1 MREQHNLFRRHR
13 SQGSESAGNK
23 KSQTTSSEPLAADR
37 KRSAGSDFIFDRP
50 SPPPSNQT
58 PLLLPERGS
67 NSSIRT
73 PSPSRETS
81 LGLHLIYQPSTTS
94 CLDIVFIH
102 GLGGDSRKTWSRDHN
117 PELFWPGLWLPLE
130 TELERARIF
139 TFGYNA
145 NFRPGEAKSIAS
157 ITDFAKELLFELRFG
172 KTHEGEKFGIG
183 ETPLIFVTHS
193 MGGLLAKKACV
204 LGQNDEHYKALVRSI
219 SAIIFLSTPHR
230 GSNLAEILNRIL
242 VASFQSA
249 RNFITDLNRSSMALE
264 EINEQFRHIA
274 PRLSIWSFYE
284 TLPTPIG
291 PRKMMVLDKDSAILG
306 YSKEISR
313 PLYADHHGVCKYS
326 SPEDANYVSVRNAL
340 GTLAEE
346 IARKVG
352 LSADQ
357 AIDEDQTLQGLFSS
371 FFEHDD
377 DLNKYNRLWIE
388 GTCEWIL
395 HENGMSDFIST
406 PEGCHLV
413 WFSAAPASG
422 KSVLSAYVV
431 TALQQRSLVPQYFFF
446 NFGDQHKRSVA
457 NLLRSI
463 ACQIAKENRAFR
475 RGLLDLSKQGLRVDK
490 ADTSVIW
497 HKVYENLLFKM
508 EHRRPFFWVIDAL
521 DECDSP
527 KILLDLIRTCS
538 NSSVPVR
545 IFIASRQ
552 TESIQMGVAK
562 AARSLRLT
570 KLEKHSLDHNAQ
582 DIQRLVDQE
591 VGHMRGS
598 EQIKNLVVQKILARA
613 EGNFLWTRLVLDEI
627 VYCHTA
633 SGIQETLDEFPSD
646 MQKLYERMEHAILK
660 FPRKSS
666 RLLAKALLRWTMGA
680 RRPMSLRELSQALE
694 PDFPEILDLKRTISD
709 VCGQF
714 IRVDGSDYVAMIHQT
729 AREYLAQPR
738 ESELFIDVQ
747 VNHETLC
754 IKTVSALL
762 DSRITS
768 DAIDND
774 AASQSYLLYAATSW
788 MYHLKVSKS
797 GSVELLDVLVS
808 FFDGCAF
815 PLWVHLLSRTDH
827 LDVLMKTSKSLAS
840 FVALVRKEDASKN
853 PLLRRLSD
861 LQLLDQWAV
870 DLIRIVAKFS
880 ISLLKYPRA
889 IYGLVS
895 PFSPETSALH
905 QQPYCKNDRDFCVVG
920 DLDSAWTDRLAR
932 ISLPEGFEAYKM
944 ACAGH
949 CVAVLGANGR
959 IIVWNFQTFMEVHVI
974 EHGEPITSMV
984 LNVQGDKLATYGLQ
998 TTKLWAIPSGGIL
1011 YSVGNNVEARAITLS
1026 FTNND
1031 TRILAGFNDRAVRF
1045 FDVGQAESEWRYVH
1059 PTLFKEPLTAEVA
1072 ANSPSCIAFSRDESY
1087 AGVAYR
1093 GFPLSV
1099 WSLETGECI
1108 NRCNRAQGTNFS
1120 ADKYTAG
1127 WYVARRFVWNPVT
1140 DHVIGFYEDG
1150 FVFKW
1155 HPLTGE
1161 HQEAQAYANDVT
1173 ASSDGKLF
1181 LSSTSTGIVK
1191 VWDFADFSVIYQLS
1205 SDDLLIGLAFSP
1217 DSLRFFDLRCGTV
1230 NSVNAWEPN
1239 SLLRFSDAE
1248 EAVSDLASET
1258 AVSMSVAQASEARLE
1273 QFEAIS
1279 ALAACPNGKCIC
1291 VGTDDGSVHLRS
1303 TDGPDIVEVG
1313 KFNNF
1318 MEVSHLAWSQ
1328 DSQYM
1333 VAADLSGD
1341 IMLSQ
1346 IEIIDYGHLT
1356 ETTQIMPL
1364 RNPKRDLEEQVIHEI
1379 LFSPDSS
1386 LLLIV
1391 ASQSGYIWSLKDASL
1406 HASEKLADGN
1416 LRKWVSHPSHHE
1428 LLLGIGSADVRVFG
1442 WQDLLECREP
1452 VSYLHIHSVRQDNV
1466 LTSDFNGD
1474 VDMATK
1480 LLKRTNIVAPGPSA
1494 EKMRAMVTQD
1504 LKYVLI
1510 RLSSNGSFTGFGRFF
1525 ILPLSELERIRAGV
1539 NQTDTSLVRS
1549 AIIPDN
1555 VRSRVRIALAILP
1568 GDRFVFLDWDLWV
1581 SSYRMVDFA
1590 RQSASPGISS
1600 KLPKHHGNEG
1610 DEFVQRHYFVPDDWA
1625 MGGSLDLCCMTADGT
1640 LIYPRDDKVSM
1651 IRADLNRP
1659 AFRRGSSAFRAG
1671 ILGAT

>member
-1 MREQHNLFRRHR
+1 M
-13 SQGSESAGNK
+13 K
-23 KSQTTSSEPLAADR
+23 
-37 KRSAGSDFIFDRP
+37 
-50 SPPPSNQT
+50 
-58 PLLLPERGS
+58 
-67 NSSIRT
+67 
-73 PSPSRETS
+73 
-81 LGLHLIYQPSTTS
+81 
-94 CLDIVFIH
+94 
-102 GLGGDSRKTWSRDHN
+102 
-117 PELFWPGLWLPLE
+117 
-130 TELERARIF
+130 RARIF

-145 NFRPGEAKSIAS
+145 NFRPGEGKSIAS

-172 KTHEGEKFGIG
+172 KTHEGEKFDIG

-284 TLPTPIG
+284 TLPTSIG
-291 PRKMMVLDKDSAILG
+291 PRKMMVLEKDSAILG

-346 IARKVG
+346 IARRVG
-352 LSADQ
+352 VSADQ
-357 AIDEDQTLQGLFSS
+357 AIGEFQTLQELFPS
-371 FFEHDD
+371 FVEPDD
-377 DLNKYNRLWIE
+377 DLNKYNRLWIQ

-395 HENGMSDFIST
+395 HENGMSDFIGI
-406 PEGCHLV
+406 PEGCHLI

-431 TALQQRSLVPQYFFF
+431 TALQQRCLAPQYFFF

-457 NLLRSI
+457 TLLRSI
-463 ACQIAKENRAFR
+463 ACQIAKENCAFR
-475 RGLLDLSKQGLRVDK
+475 RGLLDLSKQGLRMDK
-490 ADTSVIW
+490 ADASVIW
-497 HKVYENLLFKM
+497 HKVYENLLFKL

-527 KILLDLIRTCS
+527 KLLLDLIRTCS
-538 NSSVPVR
+538 SSSVPIR

-562 AARSLRLT
+562 AARSVRLT
-570 KLEKHSLDHNAQ
+570 KLEKDSLDHNAQ
-582 DIQRLVDQE
+582 DIQRLVEQE

-598 EQIKNLVVQKILARA
+598 EQIKSLVIQKILARA
-613 EGNFLWTRLVLDEI
+613 EGNFLWTRLVLEEI
-627 VYCHTA
+627 VHCHTA

-660 FPRKSS
+660 LPRKSN

-714 IRVDGSDYVAMIHQT
+714 VRVDALDYVAMIHQT
-729 AREYLAQPR
+729 AREYLVGPR

-747 VNHETLC
+747 GNHETLC
-754 IKTVSALL
+754 IRTVSALL

-768 DAIDND
+768 DMIDND
-774 AASQSYLLYAATSW
+774 ATSQPYLLYAATSW
-788 MYHLKVSKS
+788 MYHLKASKS
-797 GSVELLDVLVS
+797 GSVGLIDVLVR
-808 FFDGCAF
+808 FFDGGAF
-815 PLWVHLLSRTDH
+815 PLWIHLLSRTGH

-840 FVALVRKEDASKN
+840 FVALVRKEDALRN

-905 QQPYCKNDRDFCVVG
+905 QQPYCKNSRDLCVVG

-932 ISLPEGFEAYKM
+932 ISLPEGFEAYKL
-944 ACAGH
+944 ACAGQ
-949 CVAVLGANGR
+949 CVAILGSNGR
-959 IIVWNFQTFMEVHVI
+959 IVVWNFQTFMEIHVI
-974 EHGEPITSMV
+974 EHGEPVTSIA

-1011 YSVGNNVEARAITLS
+1011 YSVRNNLEARAITLS

-1031 TRILAGFNDRAVRF
+1031 TRVLAGFDDRAVRF
-1045 FDVGQAESEWRYVH
+1045 FDVGQTENEWWYVN
-1059 PTLFKEPLTAEVA
+1059 PTLFKEPLTAEAA
-1072 ANSPSCIAFSRDESY
+1072 ANSPTCIAFSRDGSY

-1093 GFPLSV
+1093 GFPLSI
-1099 WSLETGECI
+1099 WSLQTGECI

-1120 ADKYTAG
+1120 ADRYTAG
-1127 WYVARRFVWNPVT
+1127 WYVAWRFVWNPVT
-1140 DHVIGFYEDG
+1140 DHIIGFYTDG

-1161 HQEAQAYANDVT
+1161 HQEAQAHANDVT

-1191 VWDFADFSVIYQLS
+1191 VWDFADFCVIYQLS
-1205 SDDLLIGLAFSP
+1205 SDDLLMGLAFSP
-1217 DSLRFFDLRCGTV
+1217 DCLQFFDLRCGTV

-1239 SLLRFSDAE
+1239 SLLRFSDAA
-1248 EAVSDLASET
+1248 EAISDLASET
-1258 AVSMSVAQASEARLE
+1258 AVSMSVAQVSEARLE
-1273 QFEAIS
+1273 ELEAIS
-1279 ALAACPNGKCIC
+1279 VLAACPNGKCIC
-1291 VGTDDGSVHLRS
+1291 VGTDDGSVQLRS
-1303 TDGPDIVEVG
+1303 TDGPDTVEVG

-1328 DSQYM
+1328 DSLYM

-1356 ETTQIMPL
+1356 ESTQIIPL
-1364 RNPKRDLEEQVIHEI
+1364 KTPKRDLEEQVIHEI

-1391 ASQSGYIWSLKDASL
+1391 ASKSGYIWSLKDASL
-1406 HASEKLADGN
+1406 CASEKLADGN
-1416 LRKWVSHPSHHE
+1416 LRKWVSHPTHHE
-1428 LLLGIGSADVRVFG
+1428 LLLGIGSSDIRVFG

-1452 VSYLHIHSVRQDNV
+1452 ISYLHIHSVRPDNV
-1466 LTSDFNGD
+1466 LISDFNGD
-1474 VDMATK
+1474 VDVATN
-1480 LLKRTNIVAPGPSA
+1480 LLKRTNLVAPAPTS
-1494 EKMRAMVTQD
+1494 EKVRAMVTQD

-1510 RLSSNGSFTGFGRFF
+1510 RLSSNDSFTGFGRFF

-1539 NQTDTSLVRS
+1539 SQTDTSLVRS
-1549 AIIPDN
+1549 ATIPDD
-1555 VRSRVRIALAILP
+1555 VKSRVRIALAILP
-1568 GDRFVFLDWDLWV
+1568 GDRFVFLDWDLWIN
-1581 SSYRMVDFA
+1581 SYQMVDVA
-1590 RQSASPGISS
+1590 HQSASAGISS
-1600 KLPKHHGNEG
+1600 ELSQHHGNEG
-1610 DEFVQRHYFVPDDWA
+1610 GELVQRHYFVPEDWA
-1625 MGGSLDLCCMTADGT
+1625 MGSSLDLCCMTADGT

-1651 IRADLNRP
+1651 IKADLNRP
-1659 AFRRGSSAFRAG
+1659 AFRRGSSAF
-1671 ILGAT
+1671 

>member
-1 MREQHNLFRRHR
+1 
-13 SQGSESAGNK
+13 
-23 KSQTTSSEPLAADR
+23 
-37 KRSAGSDFIFDRP
+37 
-50 SPPPSNQT
+50 
-58 PLLLPERGS
+58 
-67 NSSIRT
+67 
-73 PSPSRETS
+73 
-81 LGLHLIYQPSTTS
+81 
-94 CLDIVFIH
+94 
-102 GLGGDSRKTWSRDHN
+102 
-117 PELFWPGLWLPLE
+117 
-130 TELERARIF
+130 
-139 TFGYNA
+139 
-145 NFRPGEAKSIAS
+145 
-157 ITDFAKELLFELRFG
+157 
-172 KTHEGEKFGIG
+172 
-183 ETPLIFVTHS
+183 
-193 MGGLLAKKACV
+193 
-204 LGQNDEHYKALVRSI
+204 
-219 SAIIFLSTPHR
+219 
-230 GSNLAEILNRIL
+230 
-242 VASFQSA
+242 
-249 RNFITDLNRSSMALE
+249 
-264 EINEQFRHIA
+264 
-274 PRLSIWSFYE
+274 
-284 TLPTPIG
+284 
-291 PRKMMVLDKDSAILG
+291 MVLEKDSAILG

-326 SPEDANYVSVRNAL
+326 SPEDANYISVRNAL

-352 LSADQ
+352 VSTDQ
-357 AIDEDQTLQGLFSS
+357 VMDETLQGLFPS
-371 FFEHDD
+371 FFEQDE
-377 DLNKYNRLWIE
+377 DLSKYSKLWIE

-395 HENGMSDFIST
+395 HENGLSDWMST
-406 PEGCHLV
+406 PVGCHLI

-422 KSVLSAYVV
+422 KSVLTAYVV
-431 TALQQRSLVPQYFFF
+431 TALQQRSLTPQYFFF

-457 NLLRSI
+457 SLLRSI
-463 ACQIAKENRAFR
+463 ACQTAKENRAFR

-490 ADTSVIW
+490 ADASVIW

-508 EHRRPFFWVIDAL
+508 EHRRPIFWIIDAL

-538 NSSVPVR
+538 SSSLPLR

-570 KLEKHSLDHNAQ
+570 KLEKHSMDYNAQ
-582 DIQRLVDQE
+582 DIQRLVEQE

-598 EQIKNLVVQKILARA
+598 EQIKALVIQKILARA
-613 EGNFLWTRLVLDEI
+613 EGNFLWTRLVLEEI

-660 FPRKSS
+660 LPRTSS

-714 IRVDGSDYVAMIHQT
+714 VRVDDSDYVAMIHLT
-729 AREYLAQPR
+729 AREYLVQPR
-738 ESELFIDVQ
+738 QTELFIDVQ
-747 VNHETLC
+747 ANHETLC

-768 DAIDND
+768 DTIDND

-788 MYHLKVSKS
+788 MYHLKASRS
-797 GSVELLDVLVS
+797 GSGRLLNVLVR
-808 FFDGCAF
+808 FFEGGAF
-815 PLWVHLLSRTDH
+815 PLWVHLLSRTGH
-827 LDVLMKTSKSLAS
+827 LDILMKTSKSLAS
-840 FVALVRKEDASKN
+840 FVALVRKEDALKN

-905 QQPYCKNDRDFCVVG
+905 QQPYCKNARDLCVVG

-932 ISLPEGFEAYKM
+932 ISLPEGFEAYKL
-944 ACAGH
+944 ACAGQN
-949 CVAVLGANGR
+949 VAVLGANGR
-959 IIVWNFQTFMEVHVI
+959 IVVWDFQTFTEVHVI
-974 EHGEPITSMV
+974 EHGEPVTSIV
-984 LNVQGDKLATYGLQ
+984 LNAQGDKLATYGLQ
-998 TTKLWAIPSGGIL
+998 TTKIWALPSGGIL
-1011 YSVGNNVEARAITLS
+1011 YSVSNNVEARAITLC
-1026 FTNND
+1026 FTNDD
-1031 TRILAGFNDRAVRF
+1031 TRILAGFDDRAVRF
-1045 FDVGQAESEWRYVH
+1045 FDVGETENEWRYMH
-1059 PTLFKEPLTAEVA
+1059 PTLFKEQLTAEAA
-1072 ANSPSCIAFSRDESY
+1072 ANSPTCVAFSRDGLY

-1093 GFPLSV
+1093 GFPLSI

-1108 NRCNRAQGTNFS
+1108 SRCNRSQGTNFS
-1120 ADKYTAG
+1120 AAQYSAG
-1127 WYVARRFVWNPVT
+1127 WYVAWRFVWNPVT
-1140 DHVIGFYEDG
+1140 DHVIGFYTDG

-1161 HQEAQAYANDVT
+1161 HQEAQAHANDVT

-1205 SDDLLIGLAFSP
+1205 SDDLLMGLAFGP
-1217 DSLRFFDLRCGTV
+1217 DCLRFFDLRCGTI

-1239 SLLRFSDAE
+1239 SLLRFSEAEDAI
-1248 EAVSDLASET
+1248 SDLASET
-1258 AVSMSVAQASEARLE
+1258 AISMSVAQASEARLE

-1279 ALAACPNGKCIC
+1279 ALAACPNGKCFC
-1291 VGTDDGSVHLRS
+1291 VGTDDGSVQLRS
-1303 TDGPDIVEVG
+1303 INGSDTVEVG

-1328 DSQYM
+1328 DSQYL

-1341 IMLSQ
+1341 IMLRK
-1346 IEIIDYGHLT
+1346 IETTDDGHLT

-1364 RNPKRDLEEQVIHEI
+1364 KNPKIDLEEQAIYEI
-1379 LFSPDSS
+1379 QFSPGSS

-1391 ASQSGYIWSLKDASL
+1391 ASQSGHIWSLEDASIR
-1406 HASEKLADGN
+1406 ASEKLAEGN
-1416 LRKWVSHPSHHE
+1416 FRKWVNHPTHHE

-1442 WQDLLECREP
+1442 WRDLLECREP
-1452 VSYLHIHSVRQDNV
+1452 VSYLHMDSVRQDNI
-1466 LTSDFNGD
+1466 LIPAFNGD

-1480 LLKRTNIVAPGPSA
+1480 LLDHTNIVAPGATS
-1494 EKMRAMVTQD
+1494 EKVRAMVTQD
-1504 LKYVLI
+1504 LKHVLI
-1510 RLSSNGSFTGFGRFF
+1510 QLSSNNSFTAFGRFF
-1525 ILPLSELERIRAGV
+1525 ILPLSELEPIRAGV
-1539 NQTDTSLVRS
+1539 NQADTSLVRS
-1549 AIIPDN
+1549 AIIPED

-1568 GDRFVFLDWDLWV
+1568 GNRFVFLDWDLWV
-1581 SSYRMVDFA
+1581 SSYQMVEVA
-1590 RQSASPGISS
+1590 HQLASSGIPS
-1600 KLPKHHGNEG
+1600 KPPKQQGNDG
-1610 DEFVQRHYFVPDDWA
+1610 DELVQRHYFVPDDWA

-1651 IRADLNRP
+1651 IKVNLSRP
-1659 AFRRGSSAFRAG
+1659 AFRRGSSAF
-1671 ILGAT
+1671 

>member
-1 MREQHNLFRRHR
+1 M
-13 SQGSESAGNK
+13 
-23 KSQTTSSEPLAADR
+23 
-37 KRSAGSDFIFDRP
+37 
-50 SPPPSNQT
+50 
-58 PLLLPERGS
+58 
-67 NSSIRT
+67 
-73 PSPSRETS
+73 
-81 LGLHLIYQPSTTS
+81 
-94 CLDIVFIH
+94 DIVFIH
-102 GLGGDSRKTWSRDHN
+102 GLGGDSRKTWSKDHN

-130 TELERARIF
+130 TELKRARIF

-145 NFRPGEAKSIAS
+145 NFRPGKAKSMAS
-157 ITDFAKELLFELRFG
+157 ITDFAKELLFELRFA
-172 KTHEGEKFGIG
+172 KTHEREMFGIG

-193 MGGLLAKKACV
+193 MGGLLAKKACL

-219 SAIIFLSTPHR
+219 YAILFLSTPHR

-249 RNFITDLNRSSMALE
+249 RNFVTDLSRGSMALE

-284 TLPTPIG
+284 TLPTQIG
-291 PRKMMVLDKDSAILG
+291 PRKMMVLEKDSAILG
-306 YSKEISR
+306 YSDEISR

-340 GTLAEE
+340 GSLVEE
-346 IARKVG
+346 IVRKVSV
-352 LSADQ
+352 SADQ
-357 AIDEDQTLQGLFSS
+357 AIDEFQTLQELFS

-395 HENGMSDFIST
+395 HENGMSDWIKK
-406 PEGCHLV
+406 PEGCHLI

-431 TALQQRSLVPQYFFF
+431 TALQQRSLAPQYFFF
-446 NFGDQHKRSVA
+446 NFGDQHKCSVA

-490 ADTSVIW
+490 ADASVIW

-521 DECDSP
+521 DECNSP
-527 KILLDLIRTCS
+527 KLLLDLIRTCS
-538 NSSVPVR
+538 SSIVPLR

-552 TESIQMGVAK
+552 TESIQMGAAK

-570 KLEKHSLDHNAQ
+570 KLEKQSLDHNAQ
-582 DIQRLVDQE
+582 DIQRLVEQE
-591 VGHMRGS
+591 VGYMRGS
-598 EQIKNLVVQKILARA
+598 EQIKNLVIQKILARA
-613 EGNFLWTRLVLDEI
+613 EGNFLWTRLVLEEI

-646 MQKLYERMEHAILK
+646 MQKLYDRMEHAILK
-660 FPRKSS
+660 LPRKSC

-694 PDFPEILDLKRTISD
+694 PEFSEILDLRRTIYD

-714 IRVDGSDYVAMIHQT
+714 IRVDASDYVAMIHQT
-729 AREYLAQPR
+729 AREYLVQPR
-738 ESELFIDVQ
+738 ETELFIDVQ
-747 VNHETLC
+747 ANHEALC

-762 DSRITS
+762 GSRITS
-768 DAIDND
+768 DMIDND

-788 MYHLKVSKS
+788 MYHLKASKS
-797 GSVELLDVLVS
+797 GSGKLLDVMVR
-808 FFDGCAF
+808 FFDGGAF
-815 PLWVHLLSRTDH
+815 PLWVHLLSRTAH

-853 PLLRRLSD
+853 LLLRRLSD

-880 ISLLKYPRA
+880 ISLLRYPRA

-905 QQPYCKNDRDFCVVG
+905 QQPYCKNDRDLYVVG

-932 ISLPEGFEAYKM
+932 ISLPEGFQAYKL
-944 ACAGH
+944 ACAGQY
-949 CVAVLGANGR
+949 VAVLGANGR
-959 IIVWNFQTFMEVHVI
+959 IVVWDSQTFMEVHVV
-974 EHGEPITSMV
+974 EHGEPVTSIV
-984 LNVQGDKLATYGLQ
+984 LNAQGDKLTTYGLQ

-1011 YSVGNNVEARAITLS
+1011 YSVSNNVEARAITLS

-1031 TRILAGFNDRAVRF
+1031 TRILAGFDDRAVRF
-1045 FDVGQAESEWRYVH
+1045 FDVGQTENEWRYVH
-1059 PTLFKEPLTAEVA
+1059 PTLFKEPLTAEAA
-1072 ANSPSCIAFSRDESY
+1072 ANSPTCVAFSRDGSY

-1093 GFPLSV
+1093 GFPLSI
-1099 WSLETGECI
+1099 WSLKTGECI
-1108 NRCNRAQGTNFS
+1108 NRCHRAQGTNFS
-1120 ADKYTAG
+1120 ADQYTAG
-1127 WYVARRFVWNPVT
+1127 WYVAWRFIWNPVT
-1140 DHVIGFYEDG
+1140 DHVIGFYTDG

-1155 HPLTGE
+1155 HPLTSV

-1173 ASSDGKLF
+1173 ASSNGKLF

-1191 VWDFADFSVIYQLS
+1191 VWDFANFSVIYQLF

-1217 DSLRFFDLRCGTV
+1217 DCLRFYDLRCGMV

-1239 SLLRFSDAE
+1239 SLLRFLDTE
-1248 EAVSDLASET
+1248 EAVGDLASET
-1258 AVSMSVAQASEARLE
+1258 AISMSAGQASEARLE

-1279 ALAACPNGKCIC
+1279 ALAACPNGKCVC
-1291 VGTDDGSVHLRS
+1291 VGTDDGSIQLRS
-1303 TDGPDIVEVG
+1303 TNESDTVEVR

-1318 MEVSHLAWSQ
+1318 MGVSHLAWSQ

-1346 IEIIDYGHLT
+1346 IEITDYGHLT
-1356 ETTQIMPL
+1356 ETTQVMPL
-1364 RNPKRDLEEQVIHEI
+1364 KNPKLDLEEQVIHEI

-1391 ASQSGYIWSLKDASL
+1391 ASQSGHIWSLKDAGL
-1406 HASEKLADGN
+1406 RASKKLADGK
-1416 LRKWVSHPSHHE
+1416 LRKWVSHPTHHE
-1428 LLLGIGSADVRVFG
+1428 LLLGIGSVDVRILG
-1442 WQDLLECREP
+1442 WQDLLECGEP
-1452 VSYLHIHSVRQDNV
+1452 LSYLHMHSVRQDNE
-1466 LTSDFNGD
+1466 LISDFNGD

-1480 LLKRTNIVAPGPSA
+1480 LLKSTNIVAPGPTS
-1494 EKMRAMVTQD
+1494 ENVRAMVTQD
-1504 LKYVLI
+1504 LKHVLI
-1510 RLSSNGSFTGFGRFF
+1510 RLSSNDSFTGFGRFF
-1525 ILPLSELERIRAGV
+1525 ILPLSELKPIKAGV
-1539 NQTDTSLVRS
+1539 NQTDISLVRS
-1549 AIIPDN
+1549 ATIPDG

-1568 GDRFVFLDWDLWV
+1568 GDCFVFLDWDLWV
-1581 SSYRMVDFA
+1581 SSYKMVDFA
-1590 RQSASPGISS
+1590 HQSASPGISS
-1600 KLPKHHGNEG
+1600 KPLKHHGNEG
-1610 DEFVQRHYFVPDDWA
+1610 DEFIQRHYFIPSDWA

-1651 IRADLNRP
+1651 IKANLNRP
-1659 AFRRGSSAFRAG
+1659 AFRRGSSAF
-1671 ILGAT
+1671 

>member
-1 MREQHNLFRRHR
+1 M
-13 SQGSESAGNK
+13 
-23 KSQTTSSEPLAADR
+23 
-37 KRSAGSDFIFDRP
+37 
-50 SPPPSNQT
+50 
-58 PLLLPERGS
+58 
-67 NSSIRT
+67 
-73 PSPSRETS
+73 
-81 LGLHLIYQPSTTS
+81 
-94 CLDIVFIH
+94 DIVFIH

-157 ITDFAKELLFELRFG
+157 ITDFAKELLFELRFA
-172 KTHEGEKFGIG
+172 KTQEGEKFGIG

-249 RNFITDLNRSSMALE
+249 RNFITDLSRSSMALE

-291 PRKMMVLDKDSAILG
+291 PRKMMVLEKDSAILG

-352 LSADQ
+352 VSADQ
-357 AIDEDQTLQGLFSS
+357 AMDEFQALQGLFSS
-371 FFEHDD
+371 FFEHED

-395 HENGMSDFIST
+395 HENGMSDWIST
-406 PEGCHLV
+406 PEGCHII

-431 TALQQRSLVPQYFFF
+431 TALQQRSLAPQYFFF

-457 NLLRSI
+457 HLLRSI

-490 ADTSVIW
+490 ADASVVW
-497 HKVYENLLFKM
+497 HKVYENLLFKI

-527 KILLDLIRTCS
+527 KTLLDLIRTCS
-538 NSSVPVR
+538 NSSVPLR

-552 TESIQMGVAK
+552 TESIQMGIAK

-570 KLEKHSLDHNAQ
+570 KLEKHTLVHNAQ
-582 DIQRLVDQE
+582 DIQRLVEQE
-591 VGHMRGS
+591 VSHMRGS
-598 EQIKNLVVQKILARA
+598 AQIKNLVIQKILARA
-613 EGNFLWTRLVLDEI
+613 EGNFLWTRLILEEI
-627 VYCHTA
+627 VHCHTA
-633 SGIQETLDEFPSD
+633 LGIEETLDEFPSD
-646 MQKLYERMEHAILK
+646 MQKLYDRMERSILIL
-660 FPRKSS
+660 PRKSN

-709 VCGQF
+709 VCGQLV
-714 IRVDGSDYVAMIHQT
+714 RVDTSDYVTMVHQT
-729 AREYLAQPR
+729 AREYLVRPR

-747 VNHETLC
+747 ANHEALC
-754 IKTVSALL
+754 NKTVSALL
-762 DSRITS
+762 GSRITS
-768 DAIDND
+768 DMIDND
-774 AASQSYLLYAATSW
+774 AASHSYLLYAATSW
-788 MYHLKVSKS
+788 MYHLKASKS
-797 GSVELLDVLVS
+797 GSVRLLDVLVK
-808 FFDGCAF
+808 FFNGGAF
-815 PLWVHLLSRTDH
+815 PLWVHLLSKTGH
-827 LDVLMKTSKSLAS
+827 LDVLMNSSKSLAS
-840 FVALVRKEDASKN
+840 FVAVVRKEDASKN

-905 QQPYCKNDRDFCVVG
+905 QQPYCKNDRDLCVVG

-932 ISLPEGFEAYKM
+932 ISLPEGFEAYKL
-944 ACAGH
+944 ACAGQ
-949 CVAVLGANGR
+949 CVAVLGVNGR
-959 IIVWNFQTFMEVHVI
+959 IAVWNFQTFMEIHI
-974 EHGEPITSMV
+974 IKHGEPVTSIV
-984 LNVQGDKLATYGLQ
+984 LNAQGDKLATYGLQ
-998 TTKLWAIPSGGIL
+998 TTKLWAIPSGDIL
-1011 YSVGNNVEARAITLS
+1011 YSVNNNVEVRAITLS

-1031 TRILAGFNDRAVRF
+1031 TRILAGFDDRAVRF
-1045 FDVGQAESEWRYVH
+1045 FDVGKTEDEWRYVH
-1059 PTLFKEPLTAEVA
+1059 PTLFKEPLTAEAA
-1072 ANSPSCIAFSRDESY
+1072 ANSPTCIAFSRDGSY
-1087 AGVAYR
+1087 AGIAYR
-1093 GFPLSV
+1093 GFPLSI
-1099 WSLETGECI
+1099 WSLETGDCI
-1108 NRCNRAQGTNFS
+1108 SRCNRGQGTKFS
-1120 ADKYTAG
+1120 ADQYTAG
-1127 WYVARRFVWNPVT
+1127 WYVAWRFVWNPVT
-1140 DHVIGFYEDG
+1140 DHVIGFYTDG

-1155 HPLTGE
+1155 HPLTAE
-1161 HQEAQAYANDVT
+1161 HQEAQAYANDVA

-1217 DSLRFFDLRCGTV
+1217 DCLRFFDLRCGTV
-1230 NSVNAWEPN
+1230 NSINAWEPN

-1248 EAVSDLASET
+1248 EVVSDLASES
-1258 AVSMSVAQASEARLE
+1258 AISMSVAQASEARLE

-1279 ALAACPNGKCIC
+1279 ALAACPNGKCVCI
-1291 VGTDDGSVHLRS
+1291 GTDDGSVQLRS
-1303 TDGPDIVEVG
+1303 TDGPDTVEVG

-1328 DSQYM
+1328 DSQYV

-1346 IEIIDYGHLT
+1346 IDVIDYGHFT
-1356 ETTQIMPL
+1356 ETTQIMTL
-1364 RNPKRDLEEQVIHEI
+1364 KNPKRDLEEQVIHEI
-1379 LFSPDSS
+1379 LFSPGSS
-1386 LLLIV
+1386 MLLIV
-1391 ASQSGYIWSLKDASL
+1391 AGQSGFIWSLEDASL
-1406 HASEKLADGN
+1406 RASERLADGN
-1416 LRKWVSHPSHHE
+1416 LRKWVSHPTHHE
-1428 LLLGIGSADVRVFG
+1428 LLLGIGSVDVRVLG
-1442 WQDLLECREP
+1442 WQDLVERREP
-1452 VSYLHIHSVRQDNV
+1452 VSYLHKHSVRQDNV
-1466 LTSDFNGD
+1466 LSSELNGD

-1480 LLKRTNIVAPGPSA
+1480 LLKRTKIVAPPGPTPD
-1494 EKMRAMVTQD
+1494 KVRAMVTQD
-1504 LKYVLI
+1504 LKHVLI
-1510 RLSSNGSFTGFGRFF
+1510 RLNSNDSFTGFGRFV
-1525 ILPLSELERIRAGV
+1525 ILPLSELEPIRAGV
-1539 NQTDTSLVRS
+1539 NQTNTPLVRS
-1549 AIIPDN
+1549 ATIPDH
-1555 VRSRVRIALAILP
+1555 VRSRVRIALAVLP
-1568 GDRFVFLDWDLWV
+1568 GDRFVFLDWDLWIN
-1581 SSYRMVDFA
+1581 SYKLVDFA
-1590 RQSASPGISS
+1590 HQSAPPEISS
-1600 KLPKHHGNEG
+1600 KPPKHHGNES
-1610 DEFVQRHYFVPDDWA
+1610 DEDVQRHYFVPDDWTI
-1625 MGGSLDLCCMTADGT
+1625 GGSLDLCSMTADGT
-1640 LIYPRDDKVSM
+1640 LIYPRDDKLSM
-1651 IRADLNRP
+1651 IKAYLNRP
-1659 AFRRGSSAFRAG
+1659 AFRRGSSAF
-1671 ILGAT
+1671 

>member
-1 MREQHNLFRRHR
+1 MQ
-13 SQGSESAGNK
+13 
-23 KSQTTSSEPLAADR
+23 
-37 KRSAGSDFIFDRP
+37 
-50 SPPPSNQT
+50 
-58 PLLLPERGS
+58 
-67 NSSIRT
+67 
-73 PSPSRETS
+73 
-81 LGLHLIYQPSTTS
+81 
-94 CLDIVFIH
+94 
-102 GLGGDSRKTWSRDHN
+102 
-117 PELFWPGLWLPLE
+117 
-130 TELERARIF
+130 RARIF

-172 KTHEGEKFGIG
+172 KTPEGENFGIG

-193 MGGLLAKKACV
+193 MGGLLAKKACL

-249 RNFITDLNRSSMALE
+249 RNFITDLNRSSTALE

-284 TLPTPIG
+284 TIPALIG
-291 PRKMMVLDKDSAILG
+291 PRRIMVLEKDSAILG

-313 PLYADHHGVCKYS
+313 PLNADHHGVCKYS
-326 SPEDANYVSVRNAL
+326 SPEDANYISVRNAL

-352 LSADQ
+352 VSTDQ
-357 AIDEDQTLQGLFSS
+357 AMDETLQGLFPS
-371 FFEHDD
+371 FYEQDE

-395 HENGMSDFIST
+395 HEHGMSDWMST
-406 PEGCHLV
+406 PEGCHLI

-431 TALQQRSLVPQYFFF
+431 KTLQQRSLTPQYFFF

-463 ACQIAKENRAFR
+463 ACQIAMENRDFR

-490 ADTSVIW
+490 ADASVIW
-497 HKVYENLLFKM
+497 HKVYENLFFKI

-527 KILLDLIRTCS
+527 NILLDLIRTCS
-538 NSSVPVR
+538 SSSVPLR

-552 TESIQMGVAK
+552 TESIQMGIAK
-562 AARSLRLT
+562 AAGSLRLT
-570 KLEKHSLDHNAQ
+570 KLAEHSLDHNAQ
-582 DIQRLVDQE
+582 DIQRLVEQE

-598 EQIKNLVVQKILARA
+598 EQIKNLVIQKILARA
-613 EGNFLWTRLVLDEI
+613 EGNFLWTRLVLEEI

-646 MQKLYERMEHAILK
+646 MQKLYERMEHAILRL
-660 FPRKSS
+660 PRKSS

-714 IRVDGSDYVAMIHQT
+714 IRVDASDYVAMIHQT
-729 AREYLAQPR
+729 AREYLVQPR
-738 ESELFIDVQ
+738 ETELFIDVQ
-747 VNHETLC
+747 ANHEALC
-754 IKTVSALL
+754 IRTVSALL

-768 DAIDND
+768 DMIDND

-788 MYHLKVSKS
+788 MYHLKASKS
-797 GSVELLDVLVS
+797 GSSNLLDVLVR
-808 FFDGCAF
+808 FFEGGAF
-815 PLWVHLLSRTDH
+815 PLWVHLLSRMGH
-827 LDVLMKTSKSLAS
+827 LDVLMRTSKSLAS

-905 QQPYCKNDRDFCVVG
+905 QQPYCKNDRDLCVVG

-932 ISLPEGFEAYKM
+932 ISLPEGFEAYKL
-944 ACAGH
+944 ACAGRY
-949 CVAVLGANGR
+949 VAVLGARGR
-959 IIVWNFQTFMEVHVI
+959 IVVWDFQTFMEVHVV
-974 EHGEPITSMV
+974 EHGEPVTSIV
-984 LNVQGDKLATYGLQ
+984 LNAQGDKLATYGLQ
-998 TTKLWAIPSGGIL
+998 TTKLWAVPSGGIL
-1011 YSVGNNVEARAITLS
+1011 YSVSNNVEARAITLS

-1031 TRILAGFNDRAVRF
+1031 TRILAGFDDRAVRF
-1045 FDVGQAESEWRYVH
+1045 FDVGQTENEWRYVH
-1059 PTLFKEPLTAEVA
+1059 PTLFKEPLTAEAA
-1072 ANSPSCIAFSRDESY
+1072 ANSPTCVAFSRDGSY

-1093 GFPLSV
+1093 GFPLSI
-1099 WSLETGECI
+1099 WSLESGECI
-1108 NRCNRAQGTNFS
+1108 NRCNRSQGTKFS
-1120 ADKYTAG
+1120 ADQYTAG

-1140 DHVIGFYEDG
+1140 DHVIGFYTDG

-1155 HPLTGE
+1155 HPLTSE
-1161 HQEAQAYANDVT
+1161 HQEAQAHANDVT

-1181 LSSTSTGIVK
+1181 LSSTSTGVVK

-1205 SDDLLIGLAFSP
+1205 SDDLLMGLAFSP
-1217 DSLRFFDLRCGTV
+1217 DCLRFFDLRCGTV

-1248 EAVSDLASET
+1248 EAISDLASET
-1258 AVSMSVAQASEARLE
+1258 AISMSIAQVSEARLE

-1279 ALAACPNGKCIC
+1279 ALAACPNGKCVC
-1291 VGTDDGSVHLRS
+1291 VGIDDGSVQLRS
-1303 TDGPDIVEVG
+1303 TNGSATVEVG

-1318 MEVSHLAWSQ
+1318 MEISHLVWSQ

-1341 IMLSQ
+1341 IMLSK
-1346 IEIIDYGHLT
+1346 IEITDYGRLT
-1356 ETTQIMPL
+1356 ETTQIIPL
-1364 RNPKRDLEEQVIHEI
+1364 KNPKLDLEEQVIHEI
-1379 LFSPDSS
+1379 LFNPGSS

-1391 ASQSGYIWSLKDASL
+1391 ASQSGHIWSLKDASL
-1406 HASEKLADGN
+1406 RASEKVAEGN
-1416 LRKWVSHPSHHE
+1416 LRKWVSHPTHHE
-1428 LLLGIGSADVRVFG
+1428 LLLGVGSADVRVFG
-1442 WQDLLECREP
+1442 WKDLLECREP
-1452 VSYLHIHSVRQDNV
+1452 VSYLHIDSVRQDNV
-1466 LTSDFNGD
+1466 LIPELNGD
-1474 VDMATK
+1474 VDLATR
-1480 LLKRTNIVAPGPSA
+1480 LLERTNIIAPGPTS
-1494 EKMRAMVTQD
+1494 EKVRAMVTQD
-1504 LKYVLI
+1504 LRYVLI
-1510 RLSSNGSFTGFGRFF
+1510 QLSSNDSFTGFGRFF
-1525 ILPLSELERIRAGV
+1525 ILPLSEMEPIRASV
-1539 NQTDTSLVRS
+1539 NQTDTCLVRS
-1549 AIIPDN
+1549 ANIPED

-1568 GDRFVFLDWDLWV
+1568 GDRFVFLDRDLWV
-1581 SSYRMVDFA
+1581 SSYRMVDVA
-1590 RQSASPGISS
+1590 HQSVSSGTSS
-1600 KLPKHHGNEG
+1600 KPRRQQGNEG
-1610 DEFVQRHYFVPDDWA
+1610 DELVQRHYFVPDDWA

-1651 IRADLNRP
+1651 IKANLNKP
-1659 AFRRGSSAFRAG
+1659 AFRRGSSAF
-1671 ILGAT
+1671 

>member
-1 MREQHNLFRRHR
+1 M
-13 SQGSESAGNK
+13 
-23 KSQTTSSEPLAADR
+23 
-37 KRSAGSDFIFDRP
+37 
-50 SPPPSNQT
+50 
-58 PLLLPERGS
+58 
-67 NSSIRT
+67 
-73 PSPSRETS
+73 
-81 LGLHLIYQPSTTS
+81 TS

-172 KTHEGEKFGIG
+172 KSHEGEKFGIG

-230 GSNLAEILNRIL
+230 GSNLAELLNRIL

-291 PRKMMVLDKDSAILG
+291 PRKMMVLEKDSAILG

-340 GTLAEE
+340 GALAEE

-352 LSADQ
+352 VSADQ
-357 AIDEDQTLQGLFSS
+357 AMDEYRTLQGLFSS
-371 FFEHDD
+371 LFEPDD
-377 DLNKYNRLWIE
+377 DLNKYNRLWIQ

-395 HENGMSDFIST
+395 HENGMSDFISK
-406 PEGCHLV
+406 PEGCHLI

-431 TALQQRSLVPQYFFF
+431 TALQHRSLAPQYFFF
-446 NFGDQHKRSVA
+446 NLGDQHKRSVA
-457 NLLRSI
+457 NFLRSI
-463 ACQIAKENRAFR
+463 ACQIAKENCAFR
-475 RGLLDLSKQGLRVDK
+475 RGLLDLTKQGLRVDK
-490 ADTSVIW
+490 ADASVIW

-508 EHRRPFFWVIDAL
+508 EHRRPFFWVIDGL

-527 KILLDLIRTCS
+527 KLLLDLIRTCS
-538 NSSVPVR
+538 SSSVPIR

-552 TESIQMGVAK
+552 TESIQMGIAR
-562 AARSLRLT
+562 AARSLPLT

-582 DIQRLVDQE
+582 DIQRLVEQE
-591 VGHMRGS
+591 VGHMRGG
-598 EQIKNLVVQKILARA
+598 EQIKDLVVQQILARA
-613 EGNFLWTRLVLDEI
+613 EGNFLWTRLVLEEI

-633 SGIQETLDEFPSD
+633 SGIQEALDEFPSD
-646 MQKLYERMEHAILK
+646 MQRLYERMEHAILK
-660 FPRKSS
+660 HPRRSS
-666 RLLAKALLRWTMGA
+666 RLLAKTLLRWTIGA

-694 PDFPEILDLKRTISD
+694 PDFPELLDLKRTISD

-714 IRVDGSDYVAMIHQT
+714 VRVDALDYVAMIHQT
-729 AREYLAQPR
+729 AREYLVRPR

-747 VNHETLC
+747 ANHETLC
-754 IKTVSALL
+754 IKTVLALL

-768 DAIDND
+768 DMIDND
-774 AASQSYLLYAATSW
+774 AASQPYLLYAATSW
-788 MYHLKVSKS
+788 MYHLKASKS
-797 GSVELLDVLVS
+797 GSVELLDVLVR
-808 FFDGCAF
+808 FFDGGAF
-815 PLWVHLLSRTDH
+815 PLWVHLLSQTNH
-827 LDVLMKTSKSLAS
+827 LDVLMKASKSLAS

-895 PFSPETSALH
+895 PFSPENSALH
-905 QQPYCKNDRDFCVVG
+905 QQPYCKNARDLWVAG

-932 ISLPEGFEAYKM
+932 ISLPEGFEAYKL
-944 ACAGH
+944 ACAGQF
-949 CVAVLGANGR
+949 VVVLGANGR
-959 IIVWNFQTFMEVHVI
+959 IAVWNFQTFMEIDVI
-974 EHGEPITSMV
+974 EHGEPVTSIV

-1011 YSVGNNVEARAITLS
+1011 YSISNNVEARAITLS

-1031 TRILAGFNDRAVRF
+1031 TRILAGFDDRAVRF
-1045 FDVGQAESEWRYVH
+1045 FDIGQTENEWWYAH
-1059 PTLFKEPLTAEVA
+1059 PTLFKEPLTAEAA
-1072 ANSPSCIAFSRDESY
+1072 ANSPTCIAFSRDGSY
-1087 AGVAYR
+1087 AGIAYR
-1093 GFPLSV
+1093 GFPLSI

-1120 ADKYTAG
+1120 ADQYTAG
-1127 WYVARRFVWNPVT
+1127 WYVAWRFVWNPVT
-1140 DHVIGFYEDG
+1140 DHVIGFYTDG

-1155 HPLTGE
+1155 QPLTGE
-1161 HQEAQAYANDVT
+1161 HQEAQAYANDIST
-1173 ASSDGKLF
+1173 SSDGKLF

-1191 VWDFADFSVIYQLS
+1191 IWDFADFSVIYQLS
-1205 SDDLLIGLAFSP
+1205 SDDLLMGLAFSP

-1258 AVSMSVAQASEARLE
+1258 AVSMSVAQVSEARLE
-1273 QFEAIS
+1273 QFEAVS
-1279 ALAACPNGKCIC
+1279 ALAACPNGKCVC
-1291 VGTDDGSVHLRS
+1291 VGTDDGSVQLRS
-1303 TDGPDIVEVG
+1303 MDGPDAVEVG

-1328 DSQYM
+1328 DSQYV

-1341 IMLSQ
+1341 MMLSQ

-1364 RNPKRDLEEQVIHEI
+1364 KNPKRDLEGQVIHEI
-1379 LFSPDSS
+1379 LFSPDCS

-1391 ASQSGYIWSLKDASL
+1391 ASQSGHIWSLKDASL
-1406 HASEKLADGN
+1406 HASEKLVDGN
-1416 LRKWVSHPSHHE
+1416 MRKWVSHPTHRE

-1442 WQDLLECREP
+1442 WQNLLECREP
-1452 VSYLHIHSVRQDNV
+1452 VSCLHIHPVGQDNV
-1466 LTSDFNGD
+1466 LNSDFNDD

-1480 LLKRTNIVAPGPSA
+1480 LLKRTNIVASGPSS
-1494 EKMRAMVTQD
+1494 EKVRGIVTQD
-1504 LKYVLI
+1504 FKYVLI
-1510 RLSSNGSFTGFGRFF
+1510 RLSSNDSFTGFGRFF
-1525 ILPLSELERIRAGV
+1525 ILPLSELEPIRAGL
-1539 NQTDTSLVRS
+1539 NQTDTSLIGSATIPDDVRS
-1549 AIIPDN
+1549 Q
-1555 VRSRVRIALAILP
+1555 VRIALAIVP
-1568 GDRFVFLDWDLWV
+1568 GDRFVFLDRDLWV
-1581 SSYRMVDFA
+1581 SSYKMVHQA
-1590 RQSASPGISS
+1590 PSPGILS

-1610 DEFVQRHYFVPDDWA
+1610 DEPVQRHYFLPDDWA

-1651 IRADLNRP
+1651 IKANLNRP
-1659 AFRRGSSAFRAG
+1659 AFRRGSSVF
-1671 ILGAT
+1671 

>member
-1 MREQHNLFRRHR
+1 MFRRHK
-13 SQGSESAGNK
+13 SQGSESAGDK
-23 KSQTTSSEPLAADR
+23 SSQTTSPERVDAGR
-37 KRSAGSDFIFDRP
+37 KRSTGSDFIFDGP

-58 PLLLPERGS
+58 PLLPPDHGS
-67 NSSIRT
+67 NSSLRT
-73 PSPSRETS
+73 LSPSRATS
-81 LGLHLIYQPSTTS
+81 LGLHLVHQPSATS

-145 NFRPGEAKSIAS
+145 NLRPGEAKSIAS

-172 KTHEGEKFGIG
+172 KAPEGEKFCIG

-193 MGGLLAKKACV
+193 MGGLLAKKACL

-242 VASFQSA
+242 AASFQSA

-291 PRKMMVLDKDSAILG
+291 PKKMMVLEKDSAILG

-352 LSADQ
+352 MSADQ
-357 AIDEDQTLQGLFSS
+357 AMDEVQTLQELFSS
-371 FFEHDD
+371 FSEHDD
-377 DLNKYNRLWIE
+377 DLNKYNKLWIE

-395 HENGMSDFIST
+395 HENGMADWIST
-406 PEGCHLV
+406 PEGSHLI

-431 TALQQRSLVPQYFFF
+431 TALQQRGLAPQYFFF

-463 ACQIAKENRAFR
+463 ACQIANENRSFR
-475 RGLLDLSKQGLRVDK
+475 RGLLDLSRQGLRVDK
-490 ADTSVIW
+490 ADASVIW

-508 EHRRPFFWVIDAL
+508 EHRRPFFWVLDAL

-527 KILLDLIRTCS
+527 KLLLDLIRTCS
-538 NSSVPVR
+538 SSSVPLR

-562 AARSLRLT
+562 SARSLRLT

-582 DIQRLVDQE
+582 DIQRLVEQE

-598 EQIKNLVVQKILARA
+598 ERIKDLVIRKILARA
-613 EGNFLWTRLVLDEI
+613 EGNFLWTRLVLEEI
-627 VYCHTA
+627 VYCQTA
-633 SGIQETLDEFPSD
+633 LSIQETLDEFPSD
-646 MQKLYERMEHAILK
+646 MQKLYDRMEHAILRL
-660 FPRKSS
+660 PRKSS
-666 RLLAKALLRWTMGA
+666 RLLAKALLQWTVGA
-680 RRPMSLRELSQALE
+680 RRPMSLPELSQALE
-694 PDFPEILDLKRTISD
+694 PDFPEILDLRRTISD

-714 IRVDGSDYVAMIHQT
+714 IRVDASDYVAMIHQT
-729 AREYLAQPR
+729 AREYLVQPR
-738 ESELFIDVQ
+738 KTELFIDVQ
-747 VNHETLC
+747 ANHEALC

-768 DAIDND
+768 DMVDND
-774 AASQSYLLYAATSW
+774 GPSQSYLLYAATSW
-788 MYHLKVSKS
+788 MYHLKASRS
-797 GSVELLDVLVS
+797 GSDKLFDVLVK
-808 FFDGCAF
+808 FFDGGAF
-815 PLWVHLLSRTDH
+815 PLWVHLLSRTGN

-853 PLLRRLSD
+853 PLLRRLSH
-861 LQLLDQWAV
+861 LQLLDQWAA

-889 IYGLVS
+889 IYGLIS
-895 PFSPETSALH
+895 PFSPVSSALH
-905 QQPYCKNDRDFCVVG
+905 QQPYCKNAREFCVVG
-920 DLDSAWTDRLAR
+920 DLDSVWTDRLAR
-932 ISLPEGFEAYKM
+932 ISLPEGFEAYKL
-944 ACAGH
+944 ACAGQYA
-949 CVAVLGANGR
+949 AVLGANGR
-959 IIVWNFQTFMEVHVI
+959 IVVWDFQTFMEVHVV
-974 EHGEPITSMV
+974 EHGEPVTSMV
-984 LNVQGDKLATYGLQ
+984 LNAQGDKLATYGLQ
-998 TTKLWAIPSGGIL
+998 TTKLWAIPSGGTL
-1011 YSVGNNVEARAITLS
+1011 YSVSNNVEARAIALS
-1026 FTNND
+1026 FTSND
-1031 TRILAGFNDRAVRF
+1031 TRILAGFDDRAVRF
-1045 FDVGQAESEWRYVH
+1045 FDVGQTENEWRYVH
-1059 PTLFKEPLTAEVA
+1059 PTLFKEPLSAEAA
-1072 ANSPSCIAFSRDESY
+1072 ANSPTCVAFSRDGSY

-1093 GFPLSV
+1093 GFPLSI

-1108 NRCNRAQGTNFS
+1108 NRCDRAQGTNFS
-1120 ADKYTAG
+1120 ADQYTAG
-1127 WYVARRFVWNPVT
+1127 WYVAWRFVWNPVT
-1140 DHVIGFYEDG
+1140 DHVIGYYADG

-1181 LSSTSTGIVK
+1181 LSSTSTGVVK
-1191 VWDFADFSVIYQLS
+1191 VWDFSNFSVIYQLS

-1217 DSLRFFDLRCGTV
+1217 DCLRFYDLRCGTV
-1230 NSVNAWEPN
+1230 DSINAWEPN
-1239 SLLRFSDAE
+1239 SLLRFSDTE
-1248 EAVSDLASET
+1248 EAVSDLASES
-1258 AVSMSVAQASEARLE
+1258 AISMSVGQASEARLE
-1273 QFEAIS
+1273 HYEAIS
-1279 ALAACPNGKCIC
+1279 ALAACPNGKCVC
-1291 VGTDDGSVHLRS
+1291 VGTDDGFVQLRS
-1303 TDGPDIVEVG
+1303 TNGPDTVEVG

-1341 IMLSQ
+1341 IMLNQ
-1346 IEIIDYGHLT
+1346 FEITDYGHLT

-1364 RNPKRDLEEQVIHEI
+1364 RNPKLDLEEQVIHEI
-1379 LFSPDSS
+1379 LFSPDSG

-1391 ASQSGYIWSLKDASL
+1391 ASQSGHIWSLKDASL
-1406 HASEKLADGN
+1406 RTSENLADGN
-1416 LRKWVSHPSHHE
+1416 LRKWVSHPTHHE
-1428 LLLGIGSADVRVFG
+1428 LLLGIGSANVRVFG

-1452 VSYLHIHSVRQDNV
+1452 VSYLHIDSVRPDNK
-1466 LTSDFNGD
+1466 LSSDSNGD
-1474 VDMATK
+1474 VDLATK
-1480 LLKRTNIVAPGPSA
+1480 LLKSTTIVAPGPTS
-1494 EKMRAMVTQD
+1494 EKVRAMVTQD

-1510 RLSSNGSFTGFGRFF
+1510 RLSSTDSFTGFGRFF
-1525 ILPLSELERIRAGV
+1525 ILPLAELEPIRAGV
-1539 NQTDTSLVRS
+1539 NQIDTFLVRS
-1549 AIIPDN
+1549 AIIPDD
-1555 VRSRVRIALAILP
+1555 VRSRVRIALAIVP

-1581 SSYRMVDFA
+1581 NSYKMVDFA
-1590 RQSASPGISS
+1590 RQPASPGTSS
-1600 KLPKHHGNEG
+1600 KPPKHHGNDG
-1610 DEFVQRHYFVPDDWA
+1610 DEMVLRHYFVPDDWA

-1651 IRADLNRP
+1651 IKANLNRP
-1659 AFRRGSSAFRAG
+1659 SPRRGSSAF
-1671 ILGAT
+1671 